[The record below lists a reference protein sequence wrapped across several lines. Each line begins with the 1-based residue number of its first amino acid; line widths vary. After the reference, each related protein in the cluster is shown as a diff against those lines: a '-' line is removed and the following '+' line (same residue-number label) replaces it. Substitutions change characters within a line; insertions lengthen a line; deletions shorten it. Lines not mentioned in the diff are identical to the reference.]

1 MNEPAPIEPPA
12 SEKAYRMAIRR
23 PVTMVMIFL
32 TVIVFGWR
40 SYNHLPVNLMPDISY
55 PTLTVRTEY
64 EGAAPE
70 DVEKLVTR
78 PLEAMLSIVGGLVE
92 ISSVS
97 SPGLS
102 EIVLE
107 FTWGTDMNTAQQDV
121 RDRLDIFEAP
131 DEVTEKPVILRFDPT
146 LDPVIRL
153 AITSNATP
161 DGGDGAF
168 TPEEEVE
175 ARAVLT
181 SIRDAVERRL
191 KSDLEAKSGI
201 AQVEV
206 KGGQEQEIQI
216 LVDAQRL
223 KGLGL
228 TLDDISVSL
237 SQQNINLSGGSLQ
250 EGKTEYL
257 VRTLNEFKTV
267 EEIGQSLI
275 TTPMGGQF
283 TLADVAEVFLGEK
296 ELESVVRINGQEAV
310 ALEIFKE
317 GDANTVEVCN
327 LAKDLLGFERE
338 LGTVEAMQRWM
349 LAKMKAAGDPK
360 PDPNAP
366 AAALPPDEAKG
377 ILGRLPDNVEV
388 TIISDQ
394 SRFINS
400 AISEVQDAAISGG
413 LLALLVLFL
422 FLKDLKSTV
431 IIGLTIPISVLA
443 TFVPMYMAG
452 ISGDIISLN
461 IMSLGGLALGIGNLV
476 DNAIVVLESVFRC
489 REEGDSVVDAA
500 ERGTQE
506 VAGAVTSSTFTTVA
520 VFFPVAFVEGIAGQL
535 FRDLALTVT
544 FSQVA
549 SLLVALY
556 LIPLVAS
563 RKGAHIEANR
573 SVIWILRAFRENR
586 DKHGKSVAA
595 SILLIPT
602 TSLRYAV
609 EFLGQSAREDLIPSL
624 QSAAGKDGAGK
635 ALLSIA
641 LLPLLL
647 PVFVLQLFLN
657 LLKVIAVTFFF
668 ALTALLLV
676 AFLLIRFLMNVILW
690 LPLRIFD
697 LCFETLRLSYQVI
710 LVNSLRFAPIV
721 LLCAGLLAAHA
732 LYASRGIGSEL
743 VPPMKQGEFG
753 IRVEGLAGTRLEET
767 EARARRIED
776 VLRDVPEIKTVTVEI
791 GQEDAGQSSETG
803 ENVAEFT
810 VLLHDPERAAAMQD
824 EIIDRVRNQIG
835 TFATEEITFT
845 LPAMFSFKNA
855 LEIQLVGDDLDVLRD
870 IGTKALEL
878 VRTVPGVED
887 AELSIKQGYPEVI
900 IELDRELLAAK
911 GITPGQVAQ
920 RLRTEVQGEVATK
933 FSTLGEKIDMRVRT
947 NQRMLQSVDDLRR
960 VSVSTGTSPIPLEAV
975 ATITVQDGPSEIRRV
990 DQRQVALISA
1000 NASGRDLASM
1010 SKDILAIVE
1019 QVPRPRDYYFLTG
1032 GQLSELQTSNS
1043 SLIFAMI
1050 LAVFLVYVV
1059 MACEFESF
1067 LDPLLVMFSIPLA
1080 FIGVVYALLYTQ
1092 TDLSIM
1098 VFLGGIIL
1106 VGIVTNNAIVLVDYI
1121 NILRRRGYKKRQAV
1135 IEAGNVRL
1143 RPILMTMITTVLG
1156 LVPMVASTGDG
1167 AELRRPL
1174 AVTLMAGLFCATML
1188 TLVIIPAVYEL
1199 FGERDKPETA
1209 S

>member
-1 MNEPAPIEPPA
+1 MNESPSTEPAT

-40 SYNHLPVNLMPDISY
+40 SYNNLPVNLMPDISY

-146 LDPVIRL
+146 LDPVIRV

-161 DGGDGAF
+161 ATGDSEF
-168 TPEEEVE
+168 TPEEERE

-228 TLDDISVSL
+228 TLDDVSQSL

-257 VRTLNEFKTV
+257 VRTLNEFQTV
-267 EEIGQSLI
+267 EEIGESI
-275 TTPMGGQF
+275 INAPSGGQF
-283 TLADVAEVFLGEK
+283 KLADVADVFLGEK
-296 ELESVVRINGQEAV
+296 ELESVVRINGKEAV

-327 LAKDLLGFERE
+327 LVKDLLGFDRE
-338 LGTVEAMQRWM
+338 LGTVEAAQRWM
-349 LAKMKAAGDPK
+349 LAQMKAAGDAGGAAKK
-360 PDPNAP
+360 PE
-366 AAALPPDEAKG
+366 EATVPEATKG
-377 ILGRLPDNVEV
+377 ILSRLPDNVDV

-400 AISEVQDAAISGG
+400 AIAEVQDAAISGG
-413 LLALLVLFL
+413 LLALVVLFL
-422 FLKDLKSTV
+422 FLKDLKSTL

-563 RKGAHIEANR
+563 RKSAHIEANR

-586 DKHGKSVAA
+586 DKKGRSVAL
-595 SILLIPT
+595 SIVYILPT
-602 TSLRYAV
+602 SMKYV
-609 EFLGQSAREDLIPSL
+609 GEFLSTSASEDLLPAL
-624 QSAAGKDGAGK
+624 RAVKGK
-635 ALLSIA
+635 AGVRKAIVSLA
-641 LLPLLL
+641 LLPLLV
-647 PVFVLQLFLN
+647 PVYLLQL
-657 LLKVIAVTFFF
+657 LLKLLQVIAVTILF
-668 ALTALLLV
+668 ALTSVLLV

-697 LCFETLRLSYQVI
+697 LAFETLRLSYQAI
-710 LVNSLRFAPIV
+710 LERSLRFAPVV
-721 LLCAGLLAAHA
+721 LLCAVALAAHA
-732 LYASRGIGSEL
+732 LYSAREIGSEL

-753 IRVEGLAGTRLEET
+753 IRVEGLAGTRLQET

-776 VLRDVPEIKTVTVEI
+776 VLRGVPEIKTVTVEI

-810 VLLHDPERAAAMQD
+810 VLLEDPERAALVQD
-824 EIIDRVRNQIG
+824 EIINSIRNQID

-845 LPAMFSFKNA
+845 LPAMFSFKTA
-855 LEIQLVGDDLDVLRD
+855 LELQIVGDDLGILRD
-870 IGTKALEL
+870 IGTQALEL
-878 VRTVPGVED
+878 VKAVPGVED

-920 RLRTEVQGEVATK
+920 RLRTEVQGDIATK

-947 NQRMLQSVDDLRR
+947 NQRLLQSVDDLRR
-960 VSVSTGTSPIPLEAV
+960 VSVSTGVNPIPLEAV
-975 ATITVQDGPSEIRRV
+975 ARIKVQDGPSEIRRV
-990 DQRQVALISA
+990 DQRQVAIISA
-1000 NASGRDLASM
+1000 NASGRDLASL
-1010 SKDILAIVE
+1010 SEDILATVE

-1043 SLIFAMI
+1043 SLIFALI

-1080 FIGVVYALLYTQ
+1080 FIGVVYALLYTD
-1092 TDLSIM
+1092 TDISIM

-1121 NILRRRGYKKRQAV
+1121 NILRRRGYKKRHAV
-1135 IEAGNVRL
+1135 VEAGAVRL

-1174 AVTLMAGLFCATML
+1174 AITLMAGLFCATML
-1188 TLVIIPAVYEL
+1188 TLIIIPAVYEL
-1199 FGERDKPETA
+1199 FGERDKPEVA

>member
-1 MNEPAPIEPPA
+1 
-12 SEKAYRMAIRR
+12 
-23 PVTMVMIFL
+23 
-32 TVIVFGWR
+32 
-40 SYNHLPVNLMPDISY
+40 
-55 PTLTVRTEY
+55 
-64 EGAAPE
+64 
-70 DVEKLVTR
+70 
-78 PLEAMLSIVGGLVE
+78 
-92 ISSVS
+92 
-97 SPGLS
+97 
-102 EIVLE
+102 
-107 FTWGTDMNTAQQDV
+107 
-121 RDRLDIFEAP
+121 
-131 DEVTEKPVILRFDPT
+131 
-146 LDPVIRL
+146 
-153 AITSNATP
+153 
-161 DGGDGAF
+161 
-168 TPEEEVE
+168 
-175 ARAVLT
+175 
-181 SIRDAVERRL
+181 
-191 KSDLEAKSGI
+191 
-201 AQVEV
+201 
-206 KGGQEQEIQI
+206 
-216 LVDAQRL
+216 
-223 KGLGL
+223 
-228 TLDDISVSL
+228 
-237 SQQNINLSGGSLQ
+237 
-250 EGKTEYL
+250 
-257 VRTLNEFKTV
+257 
-267 EEIGQSLI
+267 
-275 TTPMGGQF
+275 
-283 TLADVAEVFLGEK
+283 
-296 ELESVVRINGQEAV
+296 
-310 ALEIFKE
+310 
-317 GDANTVEVCN
+317 
-327 LAKDLLGFERE
+327 
-338 LGTVEAMQRWM
+338 
-349 LAKMKAAGDPK
+349 
-360 PDPNAP
+360 
-366 AAALPPDEAKG
+366 
-377 ILGRLPDNVEV
+377 
-388 TIISDQ
+388 
-394 SRFINS
+394 
-400 AISEVQDAAISGG
+400 
-413 LLALLVLFL
+413 
-422 FLKDLKSTV
+422 
-431 IIGLTIPISVLA
+431 
-443 TFVPMYMAG
+443 MAG